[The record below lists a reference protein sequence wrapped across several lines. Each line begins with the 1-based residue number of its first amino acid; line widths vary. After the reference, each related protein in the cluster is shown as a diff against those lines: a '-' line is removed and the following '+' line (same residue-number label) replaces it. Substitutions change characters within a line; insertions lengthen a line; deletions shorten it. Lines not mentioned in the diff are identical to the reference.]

1 MEKKIGFIGTGNMAT
16 AIIKGLIKTGF
27 VTANQIISSRRNQD
41 LLNQLKSE
49 TAIQVTTDNKE
60 VAAQADVLFLAV
72 KPHVYEV
79 VIA

>member
-60 VAAQADVLFLAV
+60 VAAQADVLFLVV